1 MTEPPSKK
9 IKPGQEF
16 IEMINECYELK
27 FKNLNKTQEEEE
39 SLKAGIQ
46 RIRETLENTTSSSD
60 VSFGATKTSSKI
72 NWGKCLGLLLEDGH
86 HSLSAIKVLTERL
99 SPGGGLL

>member
-9 IKPGQEF
+9 IKSGQEF
-16 IEMINECYELK
+16 IEIINECYDLK
-27 FKNLNKTQEEEE
+27 FKNLNKTIEQEE
-39 SLKAGIQ
+39 SLKVGLQ

-60 VSFGATKTSSKI
+60 VSFGATKTASKI

-86 HSLSAIKVLTERL
+86 HSLNAIKVLTERL